1 GFGVSGSVNEDSCCS
16 FRRRCRCRILYR
28 DRRFYRR
35 QPLDAAF
42 GRGVRRSF
50 LHQRNEQE
58 LTQNVDAARCR
69 RLATPA
75 KMHLRPCFPF
85 RKAQS
90 FFRQSLV
97 VWAVDGVVAMD
108 MDVDVD
114 SSKTNSNSKDSKSE
128 KEKGKRN
135 LYVGSQALNYR
146 KDHMDILEIGKRR
159 MIVADPKGTNHFS
172 SLAYTLFTVFYG

>member
-1 GFGVSGSVNEDSCCS
+1 MVDVLITNLGFFSC
-16 FRRRCRCRILYR
+16 
-28 DRRFYRR
+28 
-35 QPLDAAF
+35 
-42 GRGVRRSF
+42 
-50 LHQRNEQE
+50 LH
-58 LTQNVDAARCR
+58 
-69 RLATPA
+69 
-75 KMHLRPCFPF
+75 K
-85 RKAQS
+85 
-90 FFRQSLV
+90 V

-159 MIVADPKGTNHFS
+159 MIVADPKVFTSGFS
-172 SLAYTLFTVFYG
+172 LDSRLELSWEWQKNESRRFSRHESLLFT

>member
-1 GFGVSGSVNEDSCCS
+1 MYGRGFGVSSSVNEDSCCS

-28 DRRFYRR
+28 DRR
-35 QPLDAAF
+35 
-42 GRGVRRSF
+42 
-50 LHQRNEQE
+50 
-58 LTQNVDAARCR
+58 
-69 RLATPA
+69 LATPA
-75 KMHLRPCFPF
+75 KIHLRPCFPF

-146 KDHMDILEIGKRR
+146 KDHMEILEIGKRR

>member
-1 GFGVSGSVNEDSCCS
+1 
-16 FRRRCRCRILYR
+16 
-28 DRRFYRR
+28 
-35 QPLDAAF
+35 
-42 GRGVRRSF
+42 
-50 LHQRNEQE
+50 
-58 LTQNVDAARCR
+58 
-69 RLATPA
+69 
-75 KMHLRPCFPF
+75 
-85 RKAQS
+85 
-90 FFRQSLV
+90 
-97 VWAVDGVVAMD
+97 MD

-146 KDHMDILEIGKRR
+146 KDHMDVIIFFLFWFNIKCVKLLVNCKLFFPIAIDVFALLQILEIGKRR